1 MEKLD
6 VTSSLLPNYGDREL
20 IRFDSAVDS
29 YVYHVASNSLLSFR
43 RPEGNLL
50 ARLVGFLEDSD
61 SLHGVSLAALDRID
75 ALNQEALSRP
85 HIDTVSL
92 PISQIAIS
100 PTLQCNLNCS
110 YCYNYQENEQ
120 SVVRKMPR
128 LEREG
133 VRRIFDTLSQLSLDQ
148 QINLAFIGG
157 EPLLHPH
164 RIERLI
170 RYARYAAY
178 QNGIRLGFLVTTNG
192 LTLGNSAIQKLINRY
207 KVSVSV
213 SLDGPPEWHDEE
225 RKTLDGAG
233 SYSRIAQALESFFR
247 SYHSP
252 IRSARATYRAIPG
265 RMLGTYRHLKSMGFN
280 DIAMGSS
287 DFDHVLLHP
296 EVKKS
301 LFSEIDELVDEV
313 KEDMLSGRVY
323 RHSLLTEIFIN
334 LFVGNAKQVIC
345 GATRNHVAF
354 DVYGGMQACHRY
366 LGNTSYEL
374 TPNDI
379 KNRKDSS
386 LIREIT
392 KPGKT
397 AHCNECWAR
406 SLCGGECFHVG
417 KELDRHVMRRQL
429 QEQLC
434 SFKRKIFDSGV
445 RAYLDVMERAP
456 EKMHSL
462 VYG

>member
-1 MEKLD
+1 MI
-6 VTSSLLPNYGDREL
+6 TSAVPNSGDREL
-20 IRFDSAVDS
+20 LRFDSTVGS
-29 YVYHVASNSLLSFR
+29 YVYHVASNSLFSFLS
-43 RPEGNLL
+43 PEGGLL
-50 ARLVGFLEDSD
+50 ASLAGFLVDAD
-61 SLHGVSLAALDRID
+61 VSSKPNLS
-75 ALNQEALSRP
+75 ALNRIEALNNESLSRP
-85 HIDTVSL
+85 QIDEVLL

-128 LEREG
+128 LEKEG
-133 VRRIFDTLSQLSLDQ
+133 VRKIVNTLSQLSLDQ
-148 QINLAFIGG
+148 HVNLAFIGG
-157 EPLLHPH
+157 EPLLHPR

-170 RYARYAAY
+170 RYASYIAKK
-178 QNGIRLGFLVTTNG
+178 NGNRIGFLVTTNG
-192 LTLGNSAIQKLINRY
+192 LTLGSPAIQKLINQY
-207 KVSVSV
+207 KISVSV
-213 SLDGPPEWHDEE
+213 SLDGPPEWHDEN
-225 RKTLDGAG
+225 RVTLDGMG
-233 SYSRIAQALESFFR
+233 SYSRISHSLQNFFQN
-247 SYHSP
+247 YHSP

-265 RMLGTYRHLKSMGFN
+265 RMLGTYRHLKSVGFN

-287 DFDHVLLHP
+287 DFDHLLLHP
-296 EVKKS
+296 EVKKA

-313 KEDMLSGRVY
+313 KEDMLSGRIY

-334 LFVGNAKQVIC
+334 LYIGNAKQVIC

-374 TPNDI
+374 TPEDI
-379 KNRKDSS
+379 IQRQSS
-386 LIREIT
+386 ALIREIT
-392 KPGKT
+392 KTGKT
-397 AHCNECWAR
+397 AQCNDCWAR

-417 KELDRHVMRRQL
+417 KELDRQVMRRQL
-429 QEQLC
+429 QDQLC

-445 RAYLDVMERAP
+445 RAYIDVMEQAP